1 MVDLSTTY
9 LGLKLKSPLMV
20 SASPMQENLDNIKH
34 MAEAGA
40 AAVVMH
46 SLYEEQLVNEQRELH
61 HHTIYGT
68 ESFAEALT
76 YFPEPESF
84 DVGPD
89 GYLERIRA
97 AKEAVDVPIIA
108 SLNGSSL
115 GGWTAFASQIEQ
127 AGADALELNIYYI
140 PTDINLSGAEVEQRY
155 IDIVKAVRE
164 AVKIPIAVKLSPFFS
179 NMAYIAKQFEEA
191 GANGLVLFN
200 RFYQPDIDIETLEV
214 NRKVL
219 LSEPPELR
227 LPLTWIGILY
237 GRVGVNFAATTGISS
252 AEDAIKMLMVG
263 ADVTMM
269 VSALLRN
276 GIDYIGKVEQDL
288 LSWLTEHEYES
299 VNQMRGSMSQKN
311 SPNPAAFERAQYVRT
326 VSIVP
331 SEYPVY

>member
-288 LSWLTEHEYES
+288 LNWLTEHEYES